1 MEQKIINE
9 MINIDEPILVD
20 NSIQSFKYLDY
31 IPQNLADINY
41 DNAQINIDIQA
52 SDNFLVP
59 SESQI
64 LIEGQLLRD
73 DDQPFGANDEITLV
87 NNAMMYMFRYI
98 ELEVGTEKVESID
111 NPGQTTSI
119 LGYLS
124 YPDDFNSSS
133 GMSLCWSK
141 DTTDNANSQKYNT
154 SGAIAAGG
162 AVPAFTPQ
170 EIATYNEGFHKR
182 KLFLNSSNPRGLF
195 SFCIPFSHIFG
206 FSEYG
211 KYIYNTKMSLKFS
224 RESDNIP
231 IHKTN
236 ANTFNRTGKIRLN
249 KITWRIPEIQIAP
262 EDRTHAINKIVSGK
276 DIPVSYTRRTCYKK
290 ELVANVTSDL
300 WRTSVTSGVDKPRWV
315 IVAFQT
321 DRHTNQNQ
329 NPAVFDNVDLREAC
343 LELNSEK
350 YPKDS
355 ITIDFNRNDIAR
367 WYNSLDKF
375 KKEYYGYNSLIGGTQ
390 ITPLSFKNMF
400 PFLVFDVRR
409 QSEQLRSGVADMTL
423 KFKFGTAVPA
433 NTHVYAIVLSDSLY
447 YMSADGQR
455 MILQRK

>member
-73 DDQPFGANDEITLV
+73 DDQPFGVADEITLV

-231 IHKTN
+231 IHRAN
-236 ANTFNRTGKIRLN
+236 AINRTGKIRLN

-276 DIPVSYTRRTCYKK
+276 DIAVSYTRRTCYKK

-355 ITIDFNRNDIAR
+355 NTIDFNRNDIAR
-367 WYNSLDKF
+367 WYNSLDNF

-409 QSEQLRSGVADMTL
+409 QPEQLRSGVADMTL

>member
-73 DDQPFGANDEITLV
+73 DDQPFGVADEITLV

-231 IHKTN
+231 IHRAN
-236 ANTFNRTGKIRLN
+236 AINRTGKIRLN

-329 NPAVFDNVDLREAC
+329 NPAVFDNVDLKEAC

-355 ITIDFNRNDIAR
+355 NTIDFNRNDIAR

>member
-1 MEQKIINE
+1 

-31 IPQNLADINY
+31 IPQNLADINGI
-41 DNAQINIDIQA
+41 NNLINIDIQA
-52 SDNFLVP
+52 CDNFLVP

-73 DDQPFGANDEITLV
+73 DDQPFGVADEITLV

-224 RESDNIP
+224 RETDTIP
-231 IHKTN
+231 IHKAN
-236 ANTFNRTGKIRLN
+236 ALNRTGKIRLN

-329 NPAVFDNVDLREAC
+329 NPAVFDNVDLKEAC

-355 ITIDFNRNDIAR
+355 NTIDFNRNDIAR

-409 QSEQLRSGVADMTL
+409 QPEQLRSGVADMTL

>member
-87 NNAMMYMFRYI
+87 NNAMMYMFRYV

-154 SGAIAAGG
+154 LQAVGVGG

-236 ANTFNRTGKIRLN
+236 TLNRTGKIRLN
-249 KITWRIPEIQIAP
+249 KITWRIPEIQMAP
-262 EDRTHAINKIVSGK
+262 EDRTNAINKIVNGK

-321 DRHTNQNQ
+321 NRHTDQNQ

-400 PFLVFDVRR
+400 PFIVFDVRR

-423 KFKFGTAVPA
+423 KFKFGAGVPA